1 MAIDEFV
8 PVEAEKPLYD
18 FTSAKPGTSQWVE
31 TNEERIALYQA
42 FKRWV
47 AKSPSRIAG
56 KTVRV
61 GDDDPRGA
69 GYRLVFTAVTQ
80 TLKPAVIARLPSIAK
95 AAQGQEYILA
105 ATGLHDD
112 DEIMKAVMSCEII
125 PTTVTEANMIAKR
138 IWAGTTP
145 HQIEY
150 CVGKYGCTWREHQ
163 EQSRARYAERHEESQ
178 RRLEMYKATPEM
190 RRGDE
195 DDE

>member
-1 MAIDEFV
+1 MSIDDFS
-8 PVEAEKPLYD
+8 PKEAEAARYD
-18 FTSAKPGTSQWVE
+18 FTDAKAGRSMWVA

-47 AKSPSRIAG
+47 AKSPARIAG

-69 GYRLVFTAVTQ
+69 GFRLVFTAVEQ
-80 TLKPAVIARLPSIAK
+80 PLKPAVIARLPSVAK
-95 AAQGQEYILA
+95 AVMGQEFILR
-105 ATGLHDD
+105 ATGLFS
-112 DEIMKAVMSCEII
+112 DEDIMAAVMSCETT

-145 HQIEY
+145 FQVEY
-150 CVGKYGCTWREHQ
+150 CTGVYGCTWREHQ
-163 EQSRARYAERHEESQ
+163 EQSRAREMARHAEANK
-178 RRLEMYKATPEM
+178 RLEKYQATPEM

-195 DDE
+195 DEE